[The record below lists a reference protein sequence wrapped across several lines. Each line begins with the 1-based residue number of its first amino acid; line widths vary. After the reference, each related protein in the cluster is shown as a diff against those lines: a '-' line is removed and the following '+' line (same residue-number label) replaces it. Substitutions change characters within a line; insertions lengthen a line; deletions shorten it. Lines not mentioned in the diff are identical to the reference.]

1 MSKNIEMKKAMLMEG
16 LNRYIDLDIEKNKKK
31 YVEQIVGLKIT
42 LEEKL
47 LQAISEATNKVNL
60 QKRKFKSNFEFAV
73 NT

>member
-1 MSKNIEMKKAMLMEG
+1 MLEMSKNIEMKKAMLMEG

-47 LQAISEATNKVNL
+47 L
-60 QKRKFKSNFEFAV
+60 
-73 NT
+73 

>member
-1 MSKNIEMKKAMLMEG
+1 MKKAMLMEG

-60 QKRKFKSNFEFAV
+60 QTRKFKSNFEFAV